1 MFLRTQG
8 ESNDSSSF
16 FRLCMSSHHLDYL
29 IAREVWSQVFAF
41 SFYFFSGVPFDIDH
55 STEKAFRRGTF
66 VFTQCASFGILITFR
81 LYLSWG
87 RIPDTSIS
95 LPFFARQCFF
105 LNWSSLSCRSWNFDL
120 PLSWSLERNESAVKY
135 LLIQILN
142 TANCIYMSIH
152 DKVTQWNGKPVIKF
166 RRGLIRSQLT
176 TLREIS
182 SKLVSEYSLYYTKMD
197 SKLSSFV
204 LHKENSNHTSCKLC
218 SKVDSNSLK
227 ILNCLHVFCEAC
239 LKKFIVENSVICPQC
254 GRRMQLGDQGINGLP
269 SHEFYDRVK
278 DIQNCGQWIEQRR
291 DAFCWEM

>member
-1 MFLRTQG
+1 
-8 ESNDSSSF
+8 
-16 FRLCMSSHHLDYL
+16 MS
-29 IAREVWSQVFAF
+29 
-41 SFYFFSGVPFDIDH
+41 
-55 STEKAFRRGTF
+55 K
-66 VFTQCASFGILITFR
+66 
-81 LYLSWG
+81 
-87 RIPDTSIS
+87 
-95 LPFFARQCFF
+95 
-105 LNWSSLSCRSWNFDL
+105 
-120 PLSWSLERNESAVKY
+120 
-135 LLIQILN
+135 
-142 TANCIYMSIH
+142 H

-182 SKLVSEYSLYYTKMD
+182 SKLVSEHSLYCRKMD
-197 SKLSSFV
+197 SKLSSLV

-291 DAFCWEM
+291 DAFCWEMLTQTHLPHTR